1 MKLIKRKSQDIKET
15 RITFEYSDWTD
26 ELEEMLNLITK
37 SKKTIVG
44 YTQDKTVSIIRL
56 SDILYFEAVGELVFA
71 YTSTK
76 MYDIK
81 MRLYQVEEYVG
92 QNNILRASK
101 SILLNLN
108 KVESFRSA
116 QNGRIIATI
125 ENGEEIIVSRSY
137 AKNIVNCLK
146 SA

>member
-125 ENGEEIIVSRSY
+125 ENGEEVIVSRSY